1 VRVLS
6 VALAPGGGVT
16 TGERTPGF
24 QTPRTA
30 HATPRHRSGV
40 TPWRYCEGER
50 GNRDLRSAAV
60 SRRRFAVLAVAV
72 AMLAA
77 PATTS
82 PAAAAP
88 AVAQPP
94 FAPAAE
100 AAITPGV
107 RMISPVGDGAV
118 STCTAAFVFRGGGAT
133 YLGYA
138 AHCAGSGESMGLS
151 GCEEPALP
159 LGTDVVIEG
168 NDGSR
173 TSGRLAYTSWG
184 TMQERGETDR
194 VRCYSN
200 DFALVALDPADVE
213 RVNPS
218 IPVFGGP
225 TALDTDGT
233 RRGEPVY
240 SYQPRNGGTVV
251 KQGRSLGVSPDGLF
265 HRVETVP
272 PGRPGDSGSGYV
284 DGDGAAFGV
293 LSTLFL
299 DGSSTNG
306 VADLAQALA
315 YANAYG
321 GIGRV
326 ALVAGTEPFRVR
338 V

>member
-1 VRVLS
+1 MS
-6 VALAPGGGVT
+6 P
-16 TGERTPGF
+16 
-24 QTPRTA
+24 
-30 HATPRHRSGV
+30 S
-40 TPWRYCEGER
+40 
-50 GNRDLRSAAV
+50 RSALVAAAV
-60 SRRRFAVLAVAV
+60 AVLAALGT
-72 AMLAA
+72 AT
-77 PATTS
+77 PATAAS
-82 PAAAAP
+82 PADAPSRFATAAAAT
-88 AVAQPP
+88 
-94 FAPAAE
+94 
-100 AAITPGV
+100 ITPGV

-118 STCTAAFVFRGGGAT
+118 STCTAAFVFRGGERV

-173 TSGRLAYTSWG
+173 TEGRLAYSSWG
-184 TMQERGETDR
+184 TMQERGETDGS
-194 VRCYSN
+194 RCFSN

-218 IPVFGGP
+218 VPVLGGP

-233 RRGEPVY
+233 SRGEPVY
-240 SYQPRNGGTVV
+240 SYQPLHGGTTV
-251 KQGRSLGVSPDGLF
+251 KQGRSVGVSSDGLA

-284 DGDGAAFGV
+284 DAEGDAFGV

-306 VADLAQALA
+306 VADLAEALA

-321 GIGRV
+321 DVGPV
-326 ALVAGTEPFRVR
+326 ALVPGTEPFGARA
-338 V
+338 